1 MSAEP
6 TSRATRLPLKF
17 FVRHTREEW
26 ARRLLEDA
34 TIFKPEGEG
43 PFPLVLH
50 FHGCGGPRPIQTYY
64 AQEAV
69 NAGFAVINVDSFK
82 PRRIA
87 QFDAAMRVC
96 TGMLL
101 HGYERA
107 ADVYA
112 LYDWAKRQPWV
123 DKRCIVAAGW
133 SHGGWTVMDALAMSD
148 PAMGDKA
155 TRLSRVIDLPDQP
168 LKGLA
173 GAILIYPYAAFP
185 SMTYSRGW
193 GANKPSVHAIL
204 CGKDQVVG
212 VRHPPR
218 ALDRL
223 EADGL
228 KVERLFL
235 PEATHAFDDE
245 KPGDP
250 RSRYHPE
257 YFGQA
262 KAWYVAALRTI
273 RDGTANQ
280 QI

>member
-1 MSAEP
+1 MTAEP
-6 TSRATRLPLKF
+6 DTPIRLPLKF
-17 FVRHTREEW
+17 FQRHTREEW
-26 ARRLLEDA
+26 ARQVLEFA
-34 TIFKPEGEG
+34 TITKPNGDG
-43 PFPLVLH
+43 PFPVVIQL
-50 FHGCGGPRPIQTYY
+50 HGCGGPRPIQVFYGQT
-64 AQEAV
+64 ALEQ
-69 NAGFAVINVDSFK
+69 GFAVVNVDSFK

-87 QFDAAMRVC
+87 KFDAAMRVC

-112 LYDWAKRQPWV
+112 LYDWARQQDWV
-123 DKRCIVAAGW
+123 DKDRIVFSGW

-155 TRLSRVIDLPDQP
+155 GRLSKLIDLPDQP
-168 LKGLA
+168 LAGLA
-173 GAILIYPYAAFP
+173 AAILIYPYAAFP

-193 GANKPSVHAIL
+193 GCNKPKVYAIL

-223 EADGL
+223 ERDGL
-228 KVERLFL
+228 SVQRLFL

-257 YFGQA
+257 YFDQA
-262 KAWYVAALRTI
+262 RAWYAASLAEI
-273 RDGTANQ
+273 KSV
-280 QI
+280 